1 MKYIVGN
8 STVNLSQKEFLT
20 QGGQGNI
27 YVKDGIVYK
36 IYIDPTKM
44 IPVSKIHDLSVLD
57 QKNIIKPEQVITDS
71 TTRSPVGFT
80 MPFVDDT
87 YILCQLFPKAFR
99 DRNNLSQQQIADL
112 VKILKEM
119 VDYVHSKQI
128 LIVDL
133 NEMNLLV
140 SKHFNQIYAIDV
152 DNWQTKS
159 HPCLAIMDNVRD
171 PHSKVFTELTDWYSF
186 AITSFQMWVGI
197 HPFQG
202 KFNPIKNWKERME
215 KNISVFHKDVLIP
228 ASAQSFDVIPQV
240 YRDWYKAVFDEA
252 KRLPP
257 PASFVATTVVQK
269 FATDII
275 SNKVILTPFFSAKE
289 KIHTLIETG
298 TINIIVGENN
308 YFLGRNFYLRDKNSA
323 PLLFNNDLLSVSISA
338 GKLAIQNK
346 SSGAPVSCNFLA
358 DGLMVADNRLYIKS
372 ASQVMEVSMFAGGKS
387 LTAVGKDVASVLPQA
402 SHLYKGCLIQ
412 NLLGAIYVSFFP
424 NSGKSY
430 QVRLS
435 ELDNHKIIS
444 ALFENQVLIV
454 LGFNRQTN
462 EYDKFVFRFDLL
474 FKNYDCRVLNDV
486 DNREV
491 EFIVLDT
498 GIVVHL
504 LEDGKVELF
513 KNTLNNSVVR
523 ILEDPAFNDVS
534 LAKNQNNLLL
544 IKGENIYVA
553 KMQP

>member
-57 QKNIIKPEQVITDS
+57 QKNIVKPEQIITDS
-71 TTRSPVGFT
+71 STRSPVGFT

-112 VKILKEM
+112 VKILKDM

-159 HPCLAIMDNVRD
+159 HPCLAVMDNIRD
-171 PHSKVFTELTDWYSF
+171 PHSKTFTELTDWYSF
-186 AITSFQMWVGI
+186 AITSFQMFIGL
-197 HPFQG
+197 HPFAG
-202 KFNPIKNWKERME
+202 KYKPVNGWKERME

-257 PASFVATTVVQK
+257 PASFIATAIVQK

-275 SNKVILTPFFSAKE
+275 SNKVILTPFFSSKE
-289 KIHTLIETG
+289 KIHGLIEANST
-298 TINIIVGENN
+298 NIIIGENS
-308 YFLGRNFYLRDKNSA
+308 YIVGRASYARNKNSA
-323 PLLFNNDLLSVSISA
+323 PLLFNNDLLSVSIVA
-338 GKLAIQNK
+338 GKLSIQNQ
-346 SSGAPVSCNFLA
+346 STGDPVVCNFLA
-358 DGLMVADNRLYIKS
+358 DSIMVADNRLYIKS
-372 ASQVMEVSMFAGGKS
+372 AGQIIEASLFAGGKS
-387 LTAVGKDVASVLPQA
+387 LTAVGKAVANVLPQA

-430 QVRLS
+430 QVRLQ
-435 ELDNHKIIS
+435 ELDNHKIINAS
-444 ALFENQVLIV
+444 FENQVLIV
-454 LGFNRQTN
+454 LGFNRNTN
-462 EYDKFVFRFDLL
+462 EYDKFIFRFDLL
-474 FKNYDCRVLNDV
+474 FKNYDCRTLNNV

-523 ILEDPAFNDVS
+523 ILEDSAFDDVR
-534 LAKNQNNLLL
+534 LVKNGNNLLL
-544 IKGENIYVA
+544 IKGENVYVA
-553 KMQP
+553 KMQ

>member
-27 YVKDGIVYK
+27 YVKDGTVYK

-57 QKNIIKPEQVITDS
+57 QKNIVKPEQVITDS
-71 TTRSPVGFT
+71 STRSPVGFT

-99 DRNNLSQQQIADL
+99 DREKLSQQQVADL
-112 VKILKEM
+112 VKTLKDM
-119 VDYVHSKQI
+119 VDFVHSKQI

-133 NEMNLLV
+133 NEQNLLV

-159 HPCLAIMDNVRD
+159 HPCLAVMDNIRD
-171 PHSKVFTELTDWYSF
+171 PHSKTFTELTDWYSF
-186 AITSFQMWVGI
+186 AITSFQMWIGL
-197 HPFQG
+197 HPFAG
-202 KFNPIKNWKERME
+202 KYSGIKSWKERME

-228 ASAQSFDVIPQV
+228 ASAQPFDVIPQI

-257 PASFVATTVVQK
+257 PASFIATTVVQK

-289 KIHTLIETG
+289 KIHALIEAGST
-298 TINIIVGENN
+298 NIIVGENS
-308 YFLGRNFYLRDKNSA
+308 YIVGRVFHARDKNSA
-323 PLLFNNDLLSVSISA
+323 PLLFNNDLLSVSIVA
-338 GKLAIQNK
+338 GKLSIQNQ

-358 DGLMVADNRLYIKS
+358 DSIMVADNRLYIKS
-372 ASQVMEVSMFAGGKS
+372 AGQVIEVSLFAGGKNFI
-387 LTAVGKDVASVLPQA
+387 AVGKEVAAVLPNA
-402 SHLYKGCLIQ
+402 SALYKGCIIQ
-412 NLLGAIYVSFFP
+412 NMLGSIYCSFFP
-424 NSGKSY
+424 SSGKSY
-430 QVRLS
+430 QVKIP
-435 ELDNHKIIS
+435 ELDDYKILN

-454 LGFNRQTN
+454 SGFNRKSKK
-462 EYDKFVFRFDLL
+462 YDKLVFRFDLI
-474 FKNYDCRVLNDV
+474 FKNYDCRVLLDIN
-486 DNREV
+486 
-491 EFIVLDT
+491 EFEIDFVVLDT
-498 GIVVHL
+498 GIVVHMF
-504 LEDGKVELF
+504 ECGKIELF
-513 KNTLNNSVVR
+513 KNILNNTVVK
-523 ILEDPAFNDVS
+523 ILEDNLFDNTI
-534 LAKNQNNLLL
+534 LAKNNNNLLL
-544 IKGENIYVA
+544 IKNDQIYIA
-553 KMQP
+553 KMHT